1 MFRKPSEVGSP
12 RVESKYI
19 SRYGFNKEPQF
30 IETYKR
36 ILKET
41 WVITPGN
48 TDSSWRIIIIQ
59 VKNIDLKVREEDFYN
74 LFKTYGQITAYR
86 IYVSEGGQRQHGF
99 VCYRYNEEAEK
110 AIKKLHGMTF
120 KCKTLSVSLA
130 QTREDRKE
138 CFGIP
143 LLTEN

>member
-36 ILKET
+36 FLKET
-41 WVITPGN
+41 RVVAPED
-48 TDSSWRIIIIQ
+48 TDSSRKIIIIQ

-74 LFKTYGQITAYR
+74 LFTTYGRVTAHR

-99 VCYRYNEEAEK
+99 ICYRHKEEVEK
-110 AIKKLHGMTF
+110 AIIKLHGMIF

-130 QTREDRKE
+130 QTREDRK
-138 CFGIP
+138 
-143 LLTEN
+143 

>member
-36 ILKET
+36 FLKET
-41 WVITPGN
+41 RVVAPED
-48 TDSSWRIIIIQ
+48 TDSSRKIIIIQ

-74 LFKTYGQITAYR
+74 LFKTYGQITAHR
-86 IYVSEGGQRQHGF
+86 IYVLETGQRQHGF
-99 VCYRYNEEAEK
+99 ICCRYNKEAEK

-120 KCKTLSVSLA
+120 KYKTV
-130 QTREDRKE
+130 
-138 CFGIP
+138 
-143 LLTEN
+143 